1 MPDSLLSP
9 LHKYHIENKAKFI
22 DFAGWSMPFSYDGT
36 IKEHNYVRTNTG
48 FFDVSHMGRIEIQN
62 SEIDKLSKLICSD
75 IENLNEGK
83 ALYSIF
89 TDANGCAIDDVIFW
103 KFSDHII
110 LICNAAN
117 SLKVIDHLIEHSIS
131 INVITESTALIAVQG
146 PKSLNLMANLLEIP
160 GEFSCMKND
169 LYTYA
174 RTGYTGEEG
183 LEIMVSLDNLDNLIS
198 FLTLSE
204 VKPCGLGARDTL
216 RLEASLPL
224 YGFELTQDI
233 TPIEAGLKWTV
244 SNKNDFIGSDVINE
258 QISSGNHQILKKFII
273 DSRSIARTGTDV
285 MAGSVSGVV
294 TSGNYSPILKKTIGF
309 ALFENQPTTDLLEFD
324 IRGKLVEGKIMKKRF
339 LS

>member
-9 LHKYHIENKAKFI
+9 LHTYHIENKAKFI

-244 SNKNDFIGSDVINE
+244 SNKNDFMGSDVINE

>member
-160 GEFSCMKND
+160 SEFSCMKNN

-183 LEIMVSLDNLDNLIS
+183 LEIMVSLDNLNNLIS

-244 SNKNDFIGSDVINE
+244 SNKNDFMGSDVINE

-324 IRGKLVEGKIMKKRF
+324 IRGKLVEGKIIKKRF

>member
-9 LHKYHIENKAKFI
+9 LHTYHIENKAKFI

>member
-9 LHKYHIENKAKFI
+9 LHTYHIENKAKFI

-244 SNKNDFIGSDVINE
+244 SNKNDFMGSDVINE

-324 IRGKLVEGKIMKKRF
+324 IRGKLVEGKILKKRF
-339 LS
+339 LN

>member
-146 PKSLNLMANLLEIP
+146 PKSLNLMANLVEIP
-160 GEFSCMKND
+160 SEFSCMKNN

-183 LEIMVSLDNLDNLIS
+183 LEIMVSLDNLNNLIS

-244 SNKNDFIGSDVINE
+244 SNKNDFMGSDVINE

>member
-9 LHKYHIENKAKFI
+9 LHTYHIENKAKFI

-160 GEFSCMKND
+160 SEFSCMKNN

>member
-9 LHKYHIENKAKFI
+9 LHTYHVKNKAKFI

-36 IKEHNYVRTNTG
+36 IKEHNYVRTDNG
-48 FFDVSHMGRIEIQN
+48 FFDVSHMGRIEIQ
-62 SEIDKLSKLICSD
+62 STEIDKLSKLICSD

-89 TDANGCAIDDVIFW
+89 TDSNGCAIDDVIFW
-103 KFSDHII
+103 KFSDHIV

-117 SLKVIDHLIEHSIS
+117 STKVINHLKEHSIS

-146 PKSLNLMANLLEIP
+146 PNSLNLMSNLIEIP
-160 GEFSCMKND
+160 NVFSCIKTD
-169 LYTYA
+169 HYTYA

-183 LEIMVSLDNLDNLIS
+183 LEIMVSLDNLENLMN
-198 FLTLSE
+198 FLTSSDA
-204 VKPCGLGARDTL
+204 KPCGLGSRDTL

-224 YGFELTQDI
+224 YGFELSQDI

-244 SNKNDFIGSDVINE
+244 SNKNDFLGSDVIKE
-258 QISSGNHQILKKFII
+258 QISSGNHQILKKFTI
-273 DSRSIARTGTDV
+273 DSRSIARTGTNV
-285 MAGSVSGVV
+285 KAGSVPGVV
-294 TSGNYSPILKKTIGF
+294 TSGNYSPILKKSIGF
-309 ALFENQPTTDLLEFD
+309 ALFKNQPTTDLLEFD

>member
-9 LHKYHIENKAKFI
+9 LHTYHIENKAKFI

-36 IKEHNYVRTNTG
+36 IKEHNYVRTSTG

-160 GEFSCMKND
+160 SEFSCMKNN

-183 LEIMVSLDNLDNLIS
+183 LEIMVSLDNLNNLIS

-324 IRGKLVEGKIMKKRF
+324 IRGKLVEGKIIKKRF

>member
-9 LHKYHIENKAKFI
+9 LHTYHIKNKAKFI

-36 IKEHNYVRTNTG
+36 IKEHSYVRTDSG

-62 SEIDKLSKLICSD
+62 SEIDNLSKLICSD
-75 IENLNEGK
+75 IKNLDEGK

-89 TDANGCAIDDVIFW
+89 TNSDGCAIDDVIFW
-103 KFSDHII
+103 KFSDYIV

-117 SLKVIDHLIEHSIS
+117 SSKVIDHLKEHSIS
-131 INVITESTALIAVQG
+131 INVITQSTALIAVQG
-146 PKSLNLMANLLEIP
+146 PNSLNLMSNFLQIP
-160 GEFSCMKND
+160 DEFSCVKND
-169 LYTYA
+169 IYTYA
-174 RTGYTGEEG
+174 RTGYTGEDG
-183 LEIMVSLDNLDNLIS
+183 LEIMVSLDNLDNLID
-198 FLTLSE
+198 FLTSSE
-204 VKPCGLGARDTL
+204 AKPCGLGARDTL

-224 YGFELTQDI
+224 YGFELSQNI

-244 SNKNDFIGSDVINE
+244 TNKNAFLGSDVINE
-258 QISSGNHQILKKFII
+258 QINTGNHQILKKFTI
-273 DSRSIARTGTDV
+273 DSKSIARTGTNV
-285 MAGSVSGVV
+285 KAGNTPGVV
-294 TSGNYSPILKKTIGF
+294 TSGNYSPILKKSIGF

>member
-9 LHKYHIENKAKFI
+9 LHTYHIENKAKFI

-160 GEFSCMKND
+160 SEFSCMKNN

-244 SNKNDFIGSDVINE
+244 SNKNDFMGSDVINE

-324 IRGKLVEGKIMKKRF
+324 IRGKLVEGKIIKKRF

>member
-1 MPDSLLSP
+1 MSDSLLSP
-9 LHKYHIENKAKFI
+9 LHTYHIENKAKFI

-183 LEIMVSLDNLDNLIS
+183 LEIMVSLDNLNNLIS